1 MVRRRERAEVRV
13 WAHHDLLHQSM
24 ARPLSHTLPSATH
37 PEEREV
43 NLLLLNHPHEVLPH
57 THLYLHEET
66 YLGMFNFTRPS
77 VVVPK
82 CLFRGEMETKV
93 HLTRVLFVE

>member
-1 MVRRRERAEVRV
+1 
-13 WAHHDLLHQSM
+13 M